1 MKLVSLSTVVA
12 RRVVISSLSALV
24 VLAALPQPGFAQSNP
39 VIGTWKLNL
48 EKSKFSPG
56 PPLESGTIKY
66 EPAGAGIAVTTD
78 AVNAEG
84 VHTATYYKA
93 NWDVKDYPITGSQ
106 TADTVSLNRIDDYTT
121 ERTDKKGGKVV
132 GTLRRV
138 VSQDGKTLTIT
149 TKSTNAQ
156 GQAVNNVMVYEKQ

>member
-1 MKLVSLSTVVA
+1 MLSVRCTTTLAWVLTI
-12 RRVVISSLSALV
+12 VIASMISLSAQTRDPL
-24 VLAALPQPGFAQSNP
+24 
-39 VIGTWKLNL
+39 IGSWKLNVA
-48 EKSKFSPG
+48 KSKFSPG

-156 GQAVNNVMVYEKQ
+156 GQAVNNVM